1 MTEYR
6 LPFPPSVNDMYVKG
20 RIISDDYRA
29 WIEEAGYRLN
39 RQKPQLFQPRCV
51 VTIDLDMKHRGD
63 CDNRAKPVLDA
74 LVKNG
79 ILKDDSKKYVQ
90 RVSIG
95 WEPLLDGCRVRLE
108 AA

>member
-1 MTEYR
+1 MTEFH

-29 WIEEAGYRLN
+29 WLNEAGYRLN
-39 RQKPQLFQPRCV
+39 RQKPQLFQPRAV
-51 VTIDLDMKHRGD
+51 VTIDLDMKRKGD
-63 CDNRAKPVLDA
+63 CDNRAKPVLDL
-74 LVKNG
+74 LVKG
-79 ILKDDSKKYVQ
+79 GVLKNDSKKYVQ

-95 WEPLLDGCRVRLE
+95 WEPILDGCRVRIE